1 MAESKGRTN
10 NYEAMFLV
18 SQAAAHDL
26 GAAVDHVK
34 EVLGRG
40 KADIIA
46 FKKWDERRL
55 AYEIKKQKRGVYFL
69 TYFSA
74 DPVNVEIIERQ
85 AHLSDDI
92 LRVMVLRCDHL
103 SEEEMRAADGQ
114 EQLADEVKLR
124 AEKLAADMAEQEAAD
139 KAAAAPPAESSPAEQ
154 EAETSA

>member
-124 AEKLAADMAEQEAAD
+124 AEKLAADIAEQEAAD
-139 KAAAAPPAESSPAEQ
+139 KAAAAPAESSPAEE

>member
-139 KAAAAPPAESSPAEQ
+139 KAAAAPAESSPAEE

>member
-139 KAAAAPPAESSPAEQ
+139 KAAAAPAESSPAEQ

>member
-139 KAAAAPPAESSPAEQ
+139 KAAAAPAESSPAEE
-154 EAETSA
+154 EAETSP

>member
-1 MAESKGRTN
+1 MAESKGRKN

-40 KADIIA
+40 EAEIIA

-74 DPVNVEIIERQ
+74 DPVNVETIERQ

-92 LRVMVLRCDHL
+92 LRLMVLRCDHL
-103 SEEEMRAADGQ
+103 SEDEMRAADGQ

-124 AEKLAADMAEQEAAD
+124 AEKMAAELAEQEAAEN
-139 KAAAAPPAESSPAEQ
+139 AAPAPAAPAPA
-154 EAETSA
+154 EAETPA